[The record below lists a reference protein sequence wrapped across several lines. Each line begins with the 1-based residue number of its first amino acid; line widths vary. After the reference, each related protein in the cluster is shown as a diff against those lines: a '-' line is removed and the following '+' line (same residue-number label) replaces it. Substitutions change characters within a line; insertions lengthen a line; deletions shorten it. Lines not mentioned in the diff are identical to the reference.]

1 MCLPNIAEG
10 LLLQSATA
18 GIGVVFNQ
26 QLTSINEYHIS
37 VIAPSAKTNLMHG
50 VDTGVTQS
58 EILAMLWDSFILTP
72 ENTKPLFTAD
82 HNDFGTTSGTV
93 TVSY

>member
-1 MCLPNIAEG
+1 
-10 LLLQSATA
+10 
-18 GIGVVFNQ
+18 
-26 QLTSINEYHIS
+26 
-37 VIAPSAKTNLMHG
+37 MHE